1 MKALVEE
8 RQRVEA
14 LGRDLTAARSEL
26 EALKAQTARTSAE
39 AVAQDETA
47 RAADERA
54 NTLARELAAARE
66 EAEALRVGAEKAA
79 RAEAAAAEQGKAL
92 AEERQRVEAL
102 GHDLNVARSELE
114 ALKAANGANKC
125 GSRRPG

>member
-1 MKALVEE
+1 M
-8 RQRVEA
+8 
-14 LGRDLTAARSEL
+14 
-26 EALKAQTARTSAE
+26 
-39 AVAQDETA
+39 
-47 RAADERA
+47 

-102 GHDLNVARSELE
+102 GRDLNVARSELE
-114 ALKAANGANKC
+114 ALKANGANDC